1 MSFSKLEVVLRLINE
16 EEKQAALVFKAA
28 QEDYESAEN
37 ALNQALTYRA
47 EYQELSVG
55 SRPSKFPLLQLKAAR
70 SFLSNIDGLIE
81 SQRKTLRVKDEEL
94 EVRRRHWQVLRAKTK
109 SIEAVIASRK
119 ASHLLAEEKTE
130 QRRLDDLF
138 VRGMPH

>member
-94 EVRRRHWQVLRAKTK
+94 EVRRRHWQ
-109 SIEAVIASRK
+109 
-119 ASHLLAEEKTE
+119 
-130 QRRLDDLF
+130 QRHGCLF
-138 VRGMPH
+138 P